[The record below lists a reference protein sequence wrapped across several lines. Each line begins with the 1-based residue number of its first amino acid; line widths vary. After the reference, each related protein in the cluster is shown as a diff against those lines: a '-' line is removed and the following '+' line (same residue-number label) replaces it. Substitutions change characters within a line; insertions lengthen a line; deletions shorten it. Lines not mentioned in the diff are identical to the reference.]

1 MTINKAQLHEHCLAL
16 LTERIRELE
25 EAVANVQESR
35 NNETKSSAGDKYE
48 TSRAMMQQE
57 EDKLLARLDNT
68 RQMQLQLQQLN
79 PTQQQES
86 AEMGALITTNQR
98 TYYLGVSLGKVIL
111 ESDTIFC
118 ISREAPLAGLL
129 WQKKAGDSIEI
140 NGRKEQILAI
150 F

>member
-1 MTINKAQLHEHCLAL
+1 MTINKAQLHQHCLAL

-98 TYYLGVSLGKVIL
+98 TYYLGVSLLFFGIWLNGSFLHYYRKFL
-111 ESDTIFC
+111 ALRATDTNKI
-118 ISREAPLAGLL
+118 
-129 WQKKAGDSIEI
+129 
-140 NGRKEQILAI
+140 
-150 F
+150 